1 MAMIRSTT
9 TLLLAAAIGCAPALT
24 PRSPTALDETKLRAH
39 LFAFAHDS
47 MLGRRAGMESGIKA
61 SRYIAAR
68 LASAGLEP
76 AGDNGTFY
84 QTVPLVRISTAT
96 ASTLTVAGES
106 LRYGTDF
113 VVAPPRWR
121 LAEVSDA
128 QVVFLGSSASDTTA
142 WPAREAL
149 RGRVVLFDR
158 PASAT
163 AAIATAPAN
172 YLDNV
177 AAILVAANMDSIP
190 TGARNP
196 LTGLSPSSLP
206 ENMPPVPPVMLV
218 SRRVAELALGRPL
231 SAAAAS
237 AEGARISA
245 SIARTE
251 DQLATYNVVA
261 LLRGSDP
268 QLRDEYV
275 VIGAHPDHVGTR
287 STPLDHD
294 SLRAVLRLA
303 ETMGHQRGRRLS
315 GSERAQLAV
324 STDTLVRTGP
334 ARADSVFNGADD
346 DGSGSMVVLALAESF
361 ARSGVRPRRSILF
374 VWHHAEE
381 MGLLGSRHFVHHP
394 AAPREKIVA
403 AINLDMVGRGGAGD
417 LPGGGPRFV
426 QVVGSRRL
434 STQLGEVVESVNQRL
449 REPMQFDYSMDVAG
463 HPERIYCR
471 SDHANYARYG
481 IPVVFFSTGL
491 HADYHQLTDE
501 PQYVDY
507 PKLRRVGEL
516 AGALALELAN
526 ADARPVVDKPVPD
539 PFAPC
544 RQ

>member
-1 MAMIRSTT
+1 MLRSKV
-9 TLLLAAAIGCAPALT
+9 TLLLAALTGCAPVLT
-24 PRSPTALDETKLRAH
+24 PRAPVALQEAELRAH
-39 LFAFAHDS
+39 LFAFADDS

-76 AGDNGTFY
+76 GGDDGTFY

-96 ASTLTVAGES
+96 ASTLTVGSES
-106 LRYGTDF
+106 LRYGSDF

-121 LAEVSDA
+121 ITAVSDA
-128 QVVFLGSSASDTTA
+128 PVVFLGSSASDTTG
-142 WPAREAL
+142 WPSREAL
-149 RGRVVLFDR
+149 RGKVVLFDR

-163 AAIATAPAN
+163 AAIATPPAN
-172 YLDNV
+172 YLDQV
-177 AAILVAANMDSIP
+177 AAILVAGNMDSLP
-190 TGARNP
+190 SSARNP
-196 LTGLSPSSLP
+196 LTGLSPASLP
-206 ENMPPVPPVMLV
+206 AEMPPVPPVMVV
-218 SRRVAELALGRPL
+218 SSRVAELAMGAPL
-231 SAAAAS
+231 SS
-237 AEGARISA
+237 VVRGAEGARVSA
-245 SIARTE
+245 TIARTE
-251 DQLATYNVVA
+251 DQLPTYNVVA
-261 LLRGSDP
+261 ILRGSDP
-268 QLRDEYV
+268 ALRDEYV
-275 VIGAHPDHVGTR
+275 VLGAHPDHVGTR
-287 STPLDHD
+287 AAPLDHD

-315 GSERAQLAV
+315 GGERAQISL
-324 STDTLVRTGP
+324 STDTLVRSGP
-334 ARADSVFNGADD
+334 PRADSVFNGADD
-346 DGSGSMVVLALAESF
+346 DASGSMVVLALAEAF
-361 ARSGVRPRRSILF
+361 ARNGVRPRRSVLF

-394 AAPREKIVA
+394 SVPRDKIVA
-403 AINLDMVGRGGAGD
+403 AINLDMVGRGGAD
-417 LPGGGPRFV
+417 DIPGGGPRFV

-434 STQLGEVVESVNQRL
+434 STQLGDLVESVNRGL
-449 REPMQFDYSMDVAG
+449 REPMQFDYSMDAEG

-501 PQYVDY
+501 PQYIDY

-516 AGALALELAN
+516 AGALTLELAN
-526 ADARPVVDKPVPD
+526 SDSRPTVDKPVPD

>member
-1 MAMIRSTT
+1 MLRSTT
-9 TLLLAAAIGCAPALT
+9 TLLLAALIGCAPVLT
-24 PRSPTALDETKLRAH
+24 QRATVSLDETPLRAH
-39 LFAFAHDS
+39 LFAFADDS

-76 AGDNGTFY
+76 GGDNGTFY
-84 QTVPLVRISTAT
+84 QSVPLVRISTAT
-96 ASTLTVAGES
+96 ASTLTVDGES

-113 VVAPPRWR
+113 VVASPRWR

-128 QVVFLGSSASDTTA
+128 VVVFLGASASDTSG
-142 WPAREAL
+142 WPARESL
-149 RGRVVLFDR
+149 RGKVMLFDR

-172 YLDNV
+172 YLDQV
-177 AAILVAANMDSIP
+177 AAILVAANMDSLP
-190 TGARNP
+190 TNARNP

-206 ENMPPVPPVMLV
+206 EDMPPVPPVIVV
-218 SRRVAELALGRPL
+218 SRPVAQMALGAPVD
-231 SAAAAS
+231 SVQTG
-237 AEGARISA
+237 AEGVRISA

-251 DQLATYNVVA
+251 DQLPTYNVA
-261 LLRGSDP
+261 AILRGSDP
-268 QLRDEYV
+268 VLRDEYV
-275 VIGAHPDHVGTR
+275 VVGAHPDHVGTR
-287 STPLDHD
+287 SAPLDHD
-294 SLRAVLRLA
+294 SLRVVLRFA
-303 ETMGHQRGRRLS
+303 ERMGHERGRRLT
-315 GSERAQLAV
+315 GAERARLSV
-324 STDTLVRTGP
+324 STDTLVRSGP

-346 DGSGSMVVLALAESF
+346 DGSGSMVVLTLAETF
-361 ARSGVRPRRSILF
+361 ARSGVRPRRSVLF

-394 AAPREKIVA
+394 TVPREKIVA
-403 AINLDMVGRGGAGD
+403 AINLDMVGRGGAED
-417 LPGGGPRFV
+417 IPGGGPRYV
-426 QVVGSRRL
+426 QVIGSRRL
-434 STQLGEVVESVNQRL
+434 STELGDLVESVNRNL
-449 REPMQFDYSMDVAG
+449 PEPMQFDYSLDADG

-501 PQYVDY
+501 PQYIDY
-507 PKLRRVGEL
+507 PKLRRIGAL
-516 AGALALELAN
+516 AGAVALELAN
-526 ADARPVVDKPVPD
+526 ADSRPVVDKPVPD